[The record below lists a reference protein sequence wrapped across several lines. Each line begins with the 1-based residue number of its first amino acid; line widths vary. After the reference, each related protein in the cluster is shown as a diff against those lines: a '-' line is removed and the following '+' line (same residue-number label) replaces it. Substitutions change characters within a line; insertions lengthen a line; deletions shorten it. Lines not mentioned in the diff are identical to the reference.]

1 MIGLPPLVHLE
12 RVTSSSSS
20 SVTLPASGNIAD
32 HAKFP
37 AGARHVVVIWNACTT
52 AGGTEDYALVRVN
65 GDTGSNYDM
74 QRTDAFGT
82 TIAGFK
88 EVGIVGWSQIASM
101 SGGDSTNFKTPG
113 WMLFPYAFNTS
124 NFTSFTGMSGTH
136 NARVRIGTG
145 VWENTAAL
153 TSVNFSHG
161 SEDFIGDFDLYVVD
175 ESYLVSGG
183 EEILGSDTA
192 NFTNRSVPSQVGD
205 ISIINYTRSTRGSTN
220 DGLALDINGDTTGTN
235 YQTHMIYSYDTTT
248 TAFTSTSASQGN
260 QIGGTDGA
268 TADANHFGSSLTTVN
283 AFDYGANDPQ
293 VNSLSGHLSVSTAD
307 AWIGTANMRRNNV
320 AAVTSV
326 NVSRT
331 VAGNGW
337 AAGSGQWVY
346 HAPKALLERK
356 ELGADTTSV
365 TFTMSGYTIPSD
377 AHHLRLNCYIATNDG
392 SNQGVNLTLNSDTTA
407 ANYNLQYHYWDGT
420 SGSAATSGANQ
431 NIQLLPSEAS
441 TANAFGGG
449 VIFFPNY
456 AATDREQSYLSF
468 ASTGP
473 QNATMLMSGRW
484 ENTAAIATITLQPG
498 SSGFCD
504 GSIFELEA
512 IGTPITGWS
521 GTVNTIANPQA
532 INTIDKANIE
542 KVNTIAS
549 A

>member
-1 MIGLPPLVHLE
+1 MTIGLPPLVHLE

-20 SVTLPASGNIAD
+20 SVTLPASGTIAG

-37 AGARHVVVIWNACTT
+37 AGARHVVVVWNACTN
-52 AGGTEDYALVRVN
+52 AGSTEDYALVRVN

-82 TIAGFK
+82 TIAAFK
-88 EVGIVGWSQIASM
+88 ETGIVGWSQIASM
-101 SGGDSTNFKTPG
+101 GGGDSTNFKTPG
-113 WMLFPYAFNTS
+113 WMLFPYAFNTA

-153 TSVNFSHG
+153 TSINFSHG
-161 SEDFIGDFDLYVVD
+161 SNNFLGDFDLYVVD
-175 ESYLVSGG
+175 ESYLVSSG
-183 EEILGSDTA
+183 EQILGSATND
-192 NFTNRSVPSQVGD
+192 FTNVSVPSQVGD

-220 DGLALDINGDTTGTN
+220 DGLALDINGDTTGSN
-235 YQTHMIYSYDTTT
+235 YQTHMIYAYNTTQT
-248 TAFTSTSASQGN
+248 QFVSTSASQGN
-260 QIGGTDGA
+260 QIGGTDAA

-283 AFDYGANDPQ
+283 AFNYGANDAQ

-326 NVSRT
+326 NASRT

-346 HAPKALLERK
+346 AVPKILLERK
-356 ELGADTTSV
+356 ELASDTTSV
-365 TFTMSGYTIPSD
+365 TFTLSGYSIPAN
-377 AHHLRLNCYIATNDG
+377 AHHLRLNCYMGTNDG
-392 SNQGVNLTLNSDTTA
+392 SNQGVDLTLNSDTTA
-407 ANYNLQYHYWDGT
+407 ANYNLQYNYANA
-420 SGSAATSGANQ
+420 SSSSAASSGASRT
-431 NIQLLPSEAS
+431 ISLVPSEAA
-441 TANAFGGG
+441 TANAMGGG

-468 ASTGP
+468 CASGP
-473 QNATMLMSGRW
+473 QAETLLLSGRW

-512 IGTPITGWS
+512 IGDISGWTGNVM
-521 GTVNTIANPQA
+521 GLDDPAEVLGVE
-532 INTIDKANIE
+532 KANIE
-542 KVNTIAS
+542 KVMGVEAG
-549 A
+549 

>member
-20 SVTLPASGNIAD
+20 SVTLPASGTIAG

-37 AGARHVVVIWNACTT
+37 AGARHVVVVWNACTN
-52 AGGTEDYALVRVN
+52 AGSTEDYALVRVN

-74 QRTDAFGT
+74 QRTDAFGSS
-82 TIAGFK
+82 IAAFK

-101 SGGDSTNFKTPG
+101 GGGDSTNFKTPG
-113 WMLFPYAFNTS
+113 GRLFPYAFNTS
-124 NFTSFTGMSGTH
+124 NFTSFVGMSGTH

-145 VWENTAAL
+145 VWENTAAI
-153 TSVNFSHG
+153 TSVNFS
-161 SEDFIGDFDLYVVD
+161 SSNNFLGDFDLYVVD
-175 ESYLVSGG
+175 ESYLVSSG
-183 EEILGSDTA
+183 EEILGSDT
-192 NFTNRSVPSQVGD
+192 NDFTNRSVPSQVGD

-220 DGLALDINGDTTGTN
+220 DGLALDINADTTGSN
-235 YQTHMIYSYDTTT
+235 YQTHMIYAYNTTQT
-248 TAFTSTSASQGN
+248 QFVSTSASQGN
-260 QIGGTDGA
+260 QIGGTDAA

-331 VAGNGW
+331 VAGNQW

-346 HAPKALLERK
+346 AVPKILLERK
-356 ELGADTTSV
+356 ELGSDTTSV
-365 TFTMSGYTIPSD
+365 TFTLSGYTIPAN
-377 AHHLRLNCYIATNDG
+377 AHHLRLNCYMGTNDA
-392 SNQGVNLTLNSDTTA
+392 SNQGVYLTLNSDTTD
-407 ANYNLQYHYWDGT
+407 ANYNLQYNYANA
-420 SGSAATSGANQ
+420 SSSSAASDGANRT
-431 NIQLLPSEAS
+431 ITLVPSEAS
-441 TANAFGGG
+441 NANAMGGG

-468 ASTGP
+468 CPTGP
-473 QNATMLMSGRW
+473 QAETLLLSGRW

-512 IGTPITGWS
+512 IGDISGWTGNVM
-521 GTVNTIANPQA
+521 GLDDPAEVLGVE
-532 INTIDKANIE
+532 KANIE
-542 KVNTIAS
+542 TVMGVEAG
-549 A
+549 